1 MNEVVLPADVYRDV
15 VNQFPANPLL
25 PKSFHAKDDSPRSGG
40 LFKFMKLTKFR
51 GMDHGRSKFREEAL
65 KIEKI
70 PFPEGVSIRK
80 IFKVITSNKDQTD
93 DKDKDKHKD
102 KAAADDSNQTT
113 AHNRHE
119 RSMTPFG
126 ELVYQRTGNN
136 KDIQSKK

>member
-1 MNEVVLPADVYRDV
+1 MVLPADVYRDV

-80 IFKVITSNKDQTD
+80 IFKVISQNKDQQD
-93 DKDKDKHKD
+93 DKDKEKSKD
-102 KAAADDSNQTT
+102 KTAAEEVSSAATN
-113 AHNRHE
+113 NR
-119 RSMTPFG
+119 
-126 ELVYQRTGNN
+126 
-136 KDIQSKK
+136 

>member
-70 PFPEGVSIRK
+70 PFPEGVSMMK
-80 IFKVITSNKDQTD
+80 IFKLITSNKDQAD
-93 DKDKDKHKD
+93 DKDKEKHKD
-102 KAAADDSNQTT
+102 KAAADDGNQTT
-113 AHNRHE
+113 AHNRQE
-119 RSMTPFG
+119 RNMTPFG